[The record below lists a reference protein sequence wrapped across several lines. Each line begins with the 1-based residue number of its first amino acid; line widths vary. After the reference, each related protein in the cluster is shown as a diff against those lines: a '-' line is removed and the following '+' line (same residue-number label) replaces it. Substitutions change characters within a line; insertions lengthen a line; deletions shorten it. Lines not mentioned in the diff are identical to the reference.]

1 MLRSICINR
10 MTENKKIN
18 ATYRQVFIRG
28 WVAAAADGVADVSG
42 VAKRCIANGTLL
54 MGEYIRVLI
63 NIAGVLSWK
72 GWVSSD
78 DAAVAVWDVKIF
90 YAGGNTAQ
98 IRETAAKFLIKKS
111 DFNNKNK

>member
-1 MLRSICINR
+1 MWEQEDVNEHMHQSYDR
-10 MTENKKIN
+10 KQKIN

-42 VAKRCIANGTLL
+42 VAKRCIANRTLL

-72 GWVSSD
+72 GWHR
-78 DAAVAVWDVKIF
+78 
-90 YAGGNTAQ
+90 
-98 IRETAAKFLIKKS
+98 IR
-111 DFNNKNK
+111 